1 MLLAASLAASSST
14 LQLVAAVSSITFVL
28 VTGVEGLL
36 GLGPAIFLT
45 TAALTAPFSGRAMDR
60 FGRVPV
66 LAGGYACG
74 ICGALLTGLGARTS
88 TTAAVILGFVL
99 IGMSAGTAALTRT
112 AAGDMYPPERRA
124 RGIGFVLFGAVFG
137 AILGPAVFSPLFAEK
152 GLTANELMTPWF
164 VAAGFQLAALVLVL
178 TVRPDPRRI
187 AEALE
192 LRSEDAPR
200 VAAAPLREI
209 LRRPGAV
216 TALLATLASF
226 AVMVAVMNLTGY
238 IVVHDHRHHESS
250 VFPIIGAHVLGMY
263 ALVLVIG
270 RLIDRTGRRPSLV
283 GGLALMG
290 LSCLGLLWVESVW
303 GTAVLL
309 FGLGLGWNFS
319 FVAATAQLVDLTS
332 PAERGKLLG
341 FADLLSGLTGASL
354 ALLGGFALEEAGV
367 VALGI
372 GATVLVAAPALWIL
386 AGGRTR
392 AQPALA
398 TISDR

>member
-1 MLLAASLAASSST
+1 MLLAASLTASSGT

-28 VTGVEGLL
+28 VTGIEGLL

-152 GLTANELMTPWF
+152 GLTATELMTPWF

-200 VAAAPLREI
+200 AAAAPLGEI

-270 RLIDRTGRRPSLV
+270 SLIDRTGRRPSLV

>member
-1 MLLAASLAASSST
+1 VLLAASLTASSGT

-28 VTGVEGLL
+28 VTGIEGLL

-152 GLTANELMTPWF
+152 GLTATELMTPWF

-200 VAAAPLREI
+200 AAAAPLGEI

-270 RLIDRTGRRPSLV
+270 SLIDRTGRRPSLV